1 RRHPDR
7 GGLVKRS
14 PQNRSKVG
22 SLLPGHLAGA
32 DPEREV
38 VDEDRRGRRPWPA
51 EWRAWPVRIE
61 DGVAF
66 QTRLDRG
73 QPARLEHELVAVR
86 REDRLAVQ
94 IRQRHGP
101 LAAAQEH
108 EFVLSSIR
116 DQGPGQLDRHRDHA
130 DTLGPPARRHVDRE
144 PHRKTLEEDENP
156 ARAASGPGVIWPY
169 S

>member
-1 RRHPDR
+1 MK
-7 GGLVKRS
+7 GA
-14 PQNRSKVG
+14 PQDHSKVE

-38 VDEDRRGRRPWPA
+38 MDEDRRGRRTWTA

-66 QTRLDRG
+66 QQRLDRG
-73 QPARLEHELVAVR
+73 QPARLEHELVAGR
-86 REDRLAVQ
+86 REDRLAVE
-94 IRQRHGP
+94 IGQRGGP

-108 EFVLSSIR
+108 EFVLTSVR

-130 DTLGPPARRHVDRE
+130 YTLGPPARRHVDRK

-156 ARAASGPGVIWPY
+156 ARAASGPGVIWP
-169 S
+169 